1 MSIIS
6 SKSDYTE
13 EGQGTHK
20 AQGGRGI
27 HVMVYQKKLS
37 RQRGGSKRAWK
48 RSPAGPGMTQ
58 ALNKKAFIT
67 QQTALAR
74 STAQQN
80 RLQKKKEAADH
91 AGIETLWLH

>member
-1 MSIIS
+1 
-6 SKSDYTE
+6 
-13 EGQGTHK
+13 
-20 AQGGRGI
+20 
-27 HVMVYQKKLS
+27 MVYQMKLPL
-37 RQRGGSKRAWK
+37 QRGGNKRGWK

-67 QQTALAR
+67 QQTALVR

-80 RLQKKKEAADH
+80 RLQKKKEAAVH